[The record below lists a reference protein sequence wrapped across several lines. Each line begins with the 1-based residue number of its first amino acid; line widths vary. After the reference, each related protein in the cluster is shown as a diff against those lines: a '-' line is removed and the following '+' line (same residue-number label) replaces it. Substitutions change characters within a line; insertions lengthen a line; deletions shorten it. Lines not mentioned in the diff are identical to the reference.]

1 MAFLLR
7 AASPLL
13 SSIGLGSVGRA
24 AKTVTDPLLSAANG
38 IFGTMKNV
46 AGSLFGGISGAA
58 RTAANVVTSP
68 FRMLS
73 SPFFMISALAVG
85 GLVVYTI
92 TSR

>member
-7 AASPLL
+7 VLSPAL
-13 SSIGLGSVGRA
+13 SSVGLGSIGRVA
-24 AKTVTDPLLSAANG
+24 TSVTNPLVHA
-38 IFGTMKNV
+38 M
-46 AGSLFGGISGAA
+46 GSVFSMGKGVLGSVFGGLSGAA

-85 GLVVYTI
+85 GLVIYTI
-92 TSR
+92 TRR

>member
-7 AASPLL
+7 FAAPALESV
-13 SSIGLGSVGRA
+13 GLGSIGRVA
-24 AKTVTDPLLSAANG
+24 TKITNPLTHALGGMFN
-38 IFGTMKNV
+38 FGKN
-46 AGSLFGGISGAA
+46 AIGSVFGGLSGAA

-85 GLVVYTI
+85 GLVIYTI
-92 TSR
+92 TRR